1 MDAEGNVNFM
11 VYGYMNRG
19 QYEGRVAI
27 VLYKYIRA
35 DQRIEELVYIP
46 VDEPY
51 QRLKE
56 NMGNFHTLII

>member
-1 MDAEGNVNFM
+1 MKA
-11 VYGYMNRG
+11 RWP
-19 QYEGRVAI
+19 I
-27 VLYKYIRA
+27 VLYKYVRA

-56 NMGNFHTLII
+56 NMGELSYINNLDIFYFHMI